1 LLKDLY
7 DGLQKVPGKECVYTI
22 EFFIATRKN
31 P

>member
-1 LLKDLY
+1 
-7 DGLQKVPGKECVYTI
+7 VYTI